1 MPLASG
7 GRLSFYTR
15 WQTISVERSGRFA
28 PVARELAAAV
38 MCLSGTDFPQVVEVA
53 EIAAL
58 LPVVS
63 QLVLVERIKD
73 RVARQM
79 VDCTSHEVAIG
90 ETDLQGN
97 DTEVVA
103 TGE

>member
-38 MCLSGTDFPQVVEVA
+38 MCVCLSDTDFLQAVEVA
-53 EIAAL
+53 EIGAL

-73 RVARQM
+73 RVARQI
-79 VDCTSHEVAIG
+79 VHR
-90 ETDLQGN
+90 L
-97 DTEVVA
+97 
-103 TGE
+103 